1 MKNMDRIEKIVAGLP
16 EAVRVDVAEWGD
28 HPTFR
33 VRGKNFIFCDSA
45 GRELSVKLSREEAE
59 AVVATD
65 PDVHPAGY
73 GLGRHGWIAF
83 HVADDAGAAR
93 WREIEEWIRTSYTL
107 VAPRR
112 LARVVEDRIKG

>member
-1 MKNMDRIEKIVAGLP
+1 MKNMARIEKIVARLP
-16 EAVRVDVAEWGD
+16 EAERVDVAEWGD

-33 VRGKNFIFCDSA
+33 VRGKNFIFCDAA
-45 GRELSVKLSREEAE
+45 GRDLSVKLTREEAE
-59 AVVATD
+59 AVLASN

-83 HVADDAGAAR
+83 HVPDNAGAER

-107 VAPRR
+107 VAPRK
-112 LARVVEDRIKG
+112 LARLVEPGPS